1 MLEVLFL
8 WFLTRQIRKI
18 VEPKGRKP
26 FGYQTMLV
34 AFWFGGEIVGAF
46 IGFLLFSEADLQC
59 LVYIPALLG
68 AALGAGVAFLIAS
81 SLSPAVPQIP
91 YDPGA
96 SIPAYPGQLPPA
108 SGVVQSPTLE
118 QMPPAAPG
126 PGTEA
131 TPGSQAQ

>member
-26 FGYQTMLV
+26 FGYQAMLV
-34 AFWFGGEIVGAF
+34 AFWFGGEIVGAI
-46 IGFLLFSEADLQC
+46 IGFLLFSEADSQC

-81 SLSPAVPQIP
+81 SLSPAVPQMP
-91 YDPGA
+91 YGPGA
-96 SIPAYPGQLPPA
+96 SIPAYPGHVPPA
-108 SGVVQSPTLE
+108 SEVVQSPTLE

-126 PGTEA
+126 PGTEE